1 MLSIEVSL
9 EWGSLGNA
17 VKKDIVMVL
26 NTLNKFNSSDFYG
39 SFTSN
44 NCELFQQDERTAGA
58 CIFKLLGKDTI
69 VCTTS

>member
-1 MLSIEVSL
+1 MGKFRKCSEK
-9 EWGSLGNA
+9 E
-17 VKKDIVMVL
+17 IVMFL

-69 VCTTS
+69 VSTTS